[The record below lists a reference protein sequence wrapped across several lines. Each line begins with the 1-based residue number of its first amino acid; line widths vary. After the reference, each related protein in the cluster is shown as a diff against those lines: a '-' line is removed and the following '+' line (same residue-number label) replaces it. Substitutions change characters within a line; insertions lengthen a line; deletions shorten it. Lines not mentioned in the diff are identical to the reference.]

1 MLTKPKKKTAKKRA
15 VKHRN
20 PKNINC
26 ENFANYLSSVNSEI
40 WRKSTDS
47 KLDLSTS
54 MQNDLIEIQYLIEG
68 LIIQLRKWNLK
79 KFLNVK
85 KPDKINYRAF
95 FAFRFFYLLNF
106 FTNFICTAKN
116 IYFFFSSYR
125 T

>member
-1 MLTKPKKKTAKKRA
+1 MRTSMLKGTKKKTAKKRA

-68 LIIQLRKWNLK
+68 LIIQLRK
-79 KFLNVK
+79 
-85 KPDKINYRAF
+85 
-95 FAFRFFYLLNF
+95 
-106 FTNFICTAKN
+106 
-116 IYFFFSSYR
+116 
-125 T
+125 